1 MTLNWQ
7 YNSGRRWLT
16 GAFIL
21 LLICAPWV
29 AAETVITL
37 GPYDSEESLAKVTTF
52 LDASNIPFDSNQD
65 AVTESLG
72 FIVVTAQI
80 PPAVARA
87 TIDALREQRVEDLLY
102 IRSGVYINRLSAGVY
117 STEENAKKRTAKLS
131 GHGFSVVERTR
142 TLSSASITVSRADIT
157 PSFEEIF
164 QAITGVQIPRDI
176 VIQTID
182 TKKSIV
188 LQTEPVG
195 AIEPPVGSLKNEEN
209 EGTNATEETLEAV
222 KKVIRIQPPEK
233 ESFPLIPFLLIATSV
248 VIVFILGYYYLGR
261 RSQQPARVQFKTAE
275 PQQTLL
281 YQEVISQAQRQ
292 LDSSVGA
299 ISAYANQLLAGQ
311 TPAVEEIPQY
321 IATIRSGGIE
331 VLDLISDIIDLSR
344 IEIGQ
349 VEIERISFDPDS
361 ALQDLVKSLS
371 LKAELK
377 GISLHFEPDQ
387 SLPNLIASDPTK
399 LEKILSI
406 LVSYSIENTESGRVL
421 ITATFLEQL
430 NSLKIT
436 IKHTSENF
444 SSLTISEM
452 FEPIESTAGINT
464 EQRLRF
470 AVSKRLANLM
480 GGDIQVVSQSDHD
493 IEYVVTVQADEILK
507 KQLMLPS
514 GLSIDELVQSEEE
527 ARELADNAQL
537 ALVTAQTQVQQAT
550 RSQIEAESKLAMEVE
565 AKTQAETRA
574 KADAER
580 IVEAESLAAKLTA
593 EKQSSESDI
602 EKWRSELSDAST
614 RAESLS
620 VELQTAIKAA
630 SNEVQERARLEIET
644 TEKIL
649 QLTSEISTAKSHL
662 QNEIGSRSES
672 ESSTN
677 DTIAELQKALE
688 QASISVKDETQA
700 KEHSEQKARKEI
712 EEISQ
717 QLTEAEATGKE
728 LTRQLQTHG
737 ENKNQVDELH
747 SALSDAK
754 ARLQSEID
762 LHSNADVE
770 SESQIKTLLSQLD
783 NARAALE
790 LDSSTRVGLEDKL
803 VRLNKTRHLL
813 QSKLTDSQQ
822 QASES
827 QLQADRLSTEL
838 EQTQAAAELRIR
850 ELAEIAEKSK
860 AQVNTLQSE
869 LSIAQ
874 HQVIDEA
881 KQKEESLNTSKNELD
896 TLQDQLSSA
905 ESSLTADLTLQQ
917 ETTNKLQRDVE
928 TLKSQLDIA
937 LEQATEV
944 EKQREESLSASMNEL
959 GTLRDQLSTAET
971 SLANGTTPQQ
981 EATNKLQQEVDSLK
995 TVLAQTEENLTTETE
1010 FRHRVEKNSG
1020 SQIESLID
1028 DVNQAR
1034 TAARREAET
1043 RTEFEKETQ
1052 RKIDLIAV
1060 ELGEARTALEAESGT
1075 RAELDRLNKV
1085 VEESSQLLNEAESR
1099 VKRIQLEK
1107 EAAEKQV
1114 LANKN
1119 ALDMAGVEAMRS
1131 AKAEQAAVQTPAPS
1145 SPTAAKSPPAS
1156 TQTES
1161 ISTESASDGPS
1172 SADLTIAEDET
1183 SPIYSS
1189 RDMSNPILRS
1199 MVERFTVRLSQ
1210 HLDAMDTVLQQ
1221 QDYLELVVIV
1231 NWIKSE
1237 AFNLGFSEF
1246 DPLVSTLETCLRQ
1259 QEFDAI
1265 PNIIRQLRKLDFRI
1279 KIQDVPVDDGASLG
1293 VKPQSI
1299 GDIKISLPVGEKK
1312 TELLE
1317 NFISQLGSKLLEMQS
1332 AWNEGNAKNLEKV
1345 CTWILRYGGRLHLPV
1360 IISATEELQSA
1371 IKHADVDRISQK
1383 LWNFIGL
1390 YSHIELERKL

>member
-7 YNSGRRWLT
+7 YNSERRWLT

-29 AAETVITL
+29 VAETVITL

-52 LDASNIPFDSNQD
+52 LDASNIPFDANKD

-87 TIDALREQRVEDLLY
+87 TIDALREQQVEDLLY

-164 QAITGVQIPRDI
+164 QAISGVQIPRDI

-182 TKKSIV
+182 TKISIV
-188 LQTEPVG
+188 LQTEPVA
-195 AIEPPVGSLKNEEN
+195 AIEPPVGSVESEESD
-209 EGTNATEETLEAV
+209 GTDATEETLEAV

-233 ESFPLIPFLLIATSV
+233 ESFPLIPFLLIATSI

-261 RSQQPARVQFKTAE
+261 RSQQPASVQFKTAE

-349 VEIERISFDPDS
+349 VEIERISFDPES

-377 GISLHFEPDQ
+377 GISLHFEPNQ

-430 NSLKIT
+430 DSLKIT

-537 ALVTAQTQVQQAT
+537 ALVTAQAQVQQAT
-550 RSQIEAESKLAMEVE
+550 LAQIEAESKLTMEVE

-580 IVEAESLAAKLTA
+580 IVEAESLAAILTA

-649 QLTSEISTAKSHL
+649 QLTSEISTAKSQL
-662 QNEIGSRSES
+662 QNEIESRSES

-677 DTIAELQKALE
+677 DTIAELQKVLE
-688 QASISVKDETQA
+688 QASISVKDETQ
-700 KEHSEQKARKEI
+700 
-712 EEISQ
+712 
-717 QLTEAEATGKE
+717 
-728 LTRQLQTHG
+728 
-737 ENKNQVDELH
+737 
-747 SALSDAK
+747 
-754 ARLQSEID
+754 
-762 LHSNADVE
+762 
-770 SESQIKTLLSQLD
+770 
-783 NARAALE
+783 ARAALE

-827 QLQADRLSTEL
+827 QTQADRLSTEL

-881 KQKEESLNTSKNELD
+881 KQREESLNTSKNELD
-896 TLQDQLSSA
+896 TLQGQLSSA

-917 ETTNKLQRDVE
+917 ETTNKLQ
-928 TLKSQLDIA
+928 
-937 LEQATEV
+937 
-944 EKQREESLSASMNEL
+944 
-959 GTLRDQLSTAET
+959 
-971 SLANGTTPQQ
+971 
-981 EATNKLQQEVDSLK
+981 QEVDSLK
-995 TVLAQTEENLTTETE
+995 TVLAQTEEKLTTETE

-1034 TAARREAET
+1034 AAARRQAET
-1043 RTEFEKETQ
+1043 RAEFEKETQ

-1085 VEESSQLLNEAESR
+1085 VEETSQLLNEAESR

-1119 ALDMAGVEAMRS
+1119 ALNMAGVEAMRS
-1131 AKAEQAAVQTPAPS
+1131 AKAEQAAVQKPAPS
-1145 SPTAAKSPPAS
+1145 SPTAARSPPVS
-1156 TQTES
+1156 TQAES
-1161 ISTESASDGPS
+1161 TSTESASDGPS
-1172 SADLTIAEDET
+1172 SADLTIAEDEI

-1189 RDMSNPILRS
+1189 RDMRNPILRS

-1210 HLDAMDTVLQQ
+1210 HLDAMDTVLQR

-1237 AFNLGFSEF
+1237 TFNLGFSEF
-1246 DPLVSTLETCLRQ
+1246 APLVSTLETCLRQ

-1265 PNIIRQLRKLDFRI
+1265 PNIIKQLRKLDFRI

-1299 GDIKISLPVGEKK
+1299 GDIKISLPMGEKK

-1317 NFISQLGSKLLEMQS
+1317 NFISQLGSKLLGMQS
-1332 AWNEGNAKNLEKV
+1332 AWNEGDTKDLEKV
-1345 CTWILRYGGRLHLPV
+1345 CTWILRYSGRLHLPV

-1371 IKHADVDRISQK
+1371 LKHADVDRISQK
-1383 LWNFIGL
+1383 LWNFIDL

>member
-21 LLICAPWV
+21 LLICTPWV

-87 TIDALREQRVEDLLY
+87 TIDALREQQVEDLLY
-102 IRSGVYINRLSAGVY
+102 IRSGIYINRLSAGVY

-188 LQTEPVG
+188 LQTEPVA
-195 AIEPPVGSLKNEEN
+195 AIEPPVESLKNEEN

-222 KKVIRIQPPEK
+222 KKVIRIQPPKK
-233 ESFPLIPFLLIATSV
+233 ESFPLIPFLLIAASV

-261 RSQQPARVQFKTAE
+261 RSQQPARVQLKTAE

-349 VEIERISFDPDS
+349 VEIERISFDPES

-377 GISLHFEPDQ
+377 GISLHFQADQ
-387 SLPNLIASDPTK
+387 SLPNLVASDPTK

-430 NSLKIT
+430 DSLKIT

-480 GGDIQVVSQSDHD
+480 GGDIQVVSLSDHD
-493 IEYVVTVQADEILK
+493 IEYVVTVQADEIQK

-717 QLTEAEATGKE
+717 QLTEAEATGEE

-881 KQKEESLNTSKNELD
+881 KQREESLNTSKNELD
-896 TLQDQLSSA
+896 TLQGQLSSA

-917 ETTNKLQRDVE
+917 ETTNKLQ
-928 TLKSQLDIA
+928 
-937 LEQATEV
+937 
-944 EKQREESLSASMNEL
+944 
-959 GTLRDQLSTAET
+959 
-971 SLANGTTPQQ
+971 
-981 EATNKLQQEVDSLK
+981 QEVDSLK
-995 TVLAQTEENLTTETE
+995 TVLAQTEEKLTTETE

-1085 VEESSQLLNEAESR
+1085 VEETSQLLNEAESS

-1131 AKAEQAAVQTPAPS
+1131 AKAEQATVQTPAPS
-1145 SPTAAKSPPAS
+1145 SPTAARSPPAS

-1246 DPLVSTLETCLRQ
+1246 APLVSTLETCLRQ

-1265 PNIIRQLRKLDFRI
+1265 PNIIKQLRKLDFRI

-1299 GDIKISLPVGEKK
+1299 GDIKISLPMGEKK

-1317 NFISQLGSKLLEMQS
+1317 NFISQLGSKLLGMQS
-1332 AWNEGNAKNLEKV
+1332 AWNEGDTKDLEKV

-1371 IKHADVDRISQK
+1371 LKHADVDRISQK
-1383 LWNFIGL
+1383 LWNFIDL